1 MGKPTGFI
9 EFLREL
15 PSELTPLD
23 RLHNWDEFHLPMA
36 EDKLRNQAARCMDCG
51 TPFCHTGTL
60 ISGMA

>member
-23 RLHNWDEFHLPMA
+23 RLHNWDEFHLPMPEINSA
-36 EDKLRNQAARCMDCG
+36 IRQPVVWIVVHHFVTRE
-51 TPFCHTGTL
+51 P
-60 ISGMA
+60 

>member
-23 RLHNWDEFHLPMA
+23 RLHNWDEFHLPMRPPVVWIVVHHFVTR
-36 EDKLRNQAARCMDCG
+36 ER
-51 TPFCHTGTL
+51 
-60 ISGMA
+60 